1 VSLIEYFKLI
11 PEFNKISIDDKV
23 RLLTNHFGTMI
34 RLNQTTNRPDDSH
47 PLFTTL
53 KNIYG
58 IELVMDICRSF
69 DSLQKYACDPILIK
83 LLLIIRSLSSGIN
96 RNHFE
101 MHMNNIYDDTK
112 IIFLG
117 QNVYVELLWRYIL
130 SRLPSEGHAVKFFNK
145 LILDLLFMMR
155 VTFAI
160 DDRIY
165 SCPDE
170 IDQFEPLMQSMWPKS
185 NTKTI

>member
-1 VSLIEYFKLI
+1 MSLIEYFKLI
-11 PEFNKISIDDKV
+11 PEFNRISIDDKV
-23 RLLTNHFGTMI
+23 RLLRNHFGTMI

-58 IELVMDICRSF
+58 IELVMNICRSF

-83 LLLIIRSLSSGIN
+83 LLLIVRSLSSGIN

-101 MHMNNIYDDTK
+101 IHMNNIYDDTK

-117 QNVYVELLWRYIL
+117 QNVYAELLWRYIL
-130 SRLPSEGHAVKFFNK
+130 SRLPSERHAVIFFSK
-145 LILDLLFMMR
+145 IILDFLFIMR
-155 VTFAI
+155 IGFTI
-160 DDRIY
+160 DGIVY
-165 SCPDE
+165 NSPDE
-170 IDQFEPLMQSMWPKS
+170 IDQMEPFMQSMWPKS
-185 NTKTI
+185 DTKTI